1 MNILM
6 VIILLYLSLY
16 IVYPIIF
23 KNLNFFDYKIEDLL
37 YFSLYVMINL
47 MIFNIIGNIF
57 RKNKD
62 SLFTIITKNLLNT
75 FFISTFLFIIINFL
89 SSYFNIDNIN
99 NNYHIGTIIIV
110 SPLII
115 KSFLL
120 SLLQKY

>member
-37 YFSLYVMINL
+37 YFSLYVIINL

-89 SSYFNIDNIN
+89 SNYFNIDNIN
-99 NNYHIGTIIIV
+99 NNYHIIVIIIV